1 MVYKKHSILKSYSKI
16 NIFLNILKK
25 KTKLHLIHSFVLQI
39 NLIDK
44 IKIQES
50 SQKKD
55 KIIFKG
61 TNIKKISKNN
71 SITKILKLLRQKKI
85 LNNKYFKITI
95 YKNIPIGAGLG
106 GSSSN
111 ATTLLNYLIK
121 KFNLKISRQK
131 TLKLLSLIGKDCS
144 LFIDTKPKLIFNYGE
159 KFKQIKFRTR
169 LRLLIIY
176 PNKISLSKS
185 VYKKNNTFSSAL
197 KIEKILSKK
206 KLNYNL
212 LKNDLLEASSRLT
225 PEIPGILKLFSKINK
240 CKYYNI
246 TGSGSACFG
255 IFGDKKSLLNARK
268 TFKRKY
274 RNYWTA
280 SVKTIN

>member
-39 NLIDK
+39 NLIDR
-44 IKIQES
+44 IKIQEN

-61 TNIKKISKNN
+61 PNVKKISKNN
-71 SITKILKLLRQKKI
+71 SIIKILKLLRLKKI

-111 ATTLLNYLIK
+111 ATTLLKYLIK

-144 LFIDTKPKLIFNYGE
+144 LFIDTKAK
-159 KFKQIKFRTR
+159 
-169 LRLLIIY
+169 
-176 PNKISLSKS
+176 
-185 VYKKNNTFSSAL
+185 V
-197 KIEKILSKK
+197 
-206 KLNYNL
+206 
-212 LKNDLLEASSRLT
+212 
-225 PEIPGILKLFSKINK
+225 
-240 CKYYNI
+240 NI
-246 TGSGSACFG
+246 
-255 IFGDKKSLLNARK
+255 
-268 TFKRKY
+268 
-274 RNYWTA
+274 
-280 SVKTIN
+280 